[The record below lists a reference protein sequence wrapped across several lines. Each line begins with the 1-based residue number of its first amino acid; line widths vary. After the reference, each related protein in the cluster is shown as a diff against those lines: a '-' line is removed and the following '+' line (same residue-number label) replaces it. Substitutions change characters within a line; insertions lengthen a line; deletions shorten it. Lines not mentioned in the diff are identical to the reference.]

1 MGQASSVP
9 PARRPNAKTPSSVLF
24 DPDARQYPVALF
36 PAEKSRREGRK
47 IEQRQEQI
55 SSIY

>member
-1 MGQASSVP
+1 MGQPLQFHPLVAQ
-9 PARRPNAKTPSSVLF
+9 RKTPSSVLF
-24 DPDARQYPVALF
+24 DPDARQYPAALF